1 MAPAP
6 NNNSWHP
13 TQPIELVVGTPPG
26 GGQDRPA
33 RALSDVLEANDLIS
47 QPMTIINLPG
57 QGGAKA
63 WDYLRERTGDAH
75 VLAINSPTIISNKLL
90 GVSPRDF
97 DDLTPLCNLYTEYP
111 IFIVAA
117 DSTIADL
124 AALEARLQATA
135 TLPISL
141 ATAKGNPNHIALAR
155 LTSHAGGD
163 VKALDIA
170 VFDSAR
176 YAIAHV
182 IEGKAELGV
191 ITAVSALPELQAAT
205 LRAVTTS
212 APTRLGGLF
221 ADVPTLIESGI
232 DCDAGMWRGVIAPP
246 GVPAAAASYWNKVLS
261 AATATDRWQ
270 AVLAEKYWANTY
282 VDGAEER
289 AFLDR
294 ERAVMTEALGDLELL
309 PA

>member
-1 MAPAP
+1 MPAP
-6 NNNSWHP
+6 NDTSWQP
-13 TQPIELVVGTPPG
+13 TRPIELVVGTPPG

-33 RALSDVLEANDLIS
+33 RALLEIVEANGLTD
-47 QPMTIINLPG
+47 QPINVINLPG

-63 WDYLRERTGDAH
+63 WDYLRECAGDAH

-90 GVSPRDF
+90 GVSPRDH

-111 IFIVAA
+111 IFIVSAG
-117 DSTIADL
+117 SEIADL
-124 AALEARLQATA
+124 PALKTRLRDTA

-163 VKALDIA
+163 VEALDIA

-191 ITAVSALPELQAAT
+191 ITAVSAVPELEAAS

-212 APTRLGGLF
+212 APVRLGGLF
-221 ADVPTLIESGI
+221 SDTPTLMESGI

-246 GVPAAAASYWNKVLS
+246 GISGPAVTYWNGILS
-261 AATATDRWQ
+261 TATANENWQ
-270 AVLAEKYWANTY
+270 AVLTEKYWSNTY
-282 VDGAEER
+282 LDGASAR

-294 ERAVMTEALGDLELL
+294 ERAVMTEALGDLGLL